1 MVKNEVKGDRGGGIK
16 GDGKKQSIRKSFS
29 IRSLFRDK
37 VKFIE
42 QPLSKLLES
51 KGKAKVDVGFRAI
64 RTSWTLWLVAVV
76 FTIIIS
82 PPILL
87 TRICQGPLLPFLGIL
102 IPIFIGGAACGGYLI
117 GKKIIDKYYKDVIIK
132 DEEHRLA
139 GADSY
144 IAHISIIILVASI
157 LIMDL
162 VSVAAESYSG
172 LYTWSVI
179 LLVITTI
186 LLTMLLVWSI
196 TKRKKYYTLYTMKK
210 QGRS

>member
-1 MVKNEVKGDRGGGIK
+1 MVEKEMVKNEVKGDIGEGIK
-16 GDGKKQSIRKSFS
+16 GDGNKQSIRKSFS

-87 TRICQGPLLPFLGIL
+87 TRICQGPLLPFLWFL
-102 IPIFIGGAACGGYLI
+102 IPIFIGGAACGGYYVI

-132 DEEHRLA
+132 DDEHRLA
-139 GADSY
+139 GADSS

-162 VSVAAESYSG
+162 VSVDAESYSG

-196 TKRKKYYTLYTMKK
+196 TKRKKYYI
-210 QGRS
+210 Q